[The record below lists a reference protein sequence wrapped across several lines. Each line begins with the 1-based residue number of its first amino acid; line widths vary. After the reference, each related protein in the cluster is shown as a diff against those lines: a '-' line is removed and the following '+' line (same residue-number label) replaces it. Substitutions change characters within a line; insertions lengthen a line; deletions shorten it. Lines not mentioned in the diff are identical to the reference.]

1 MLDRFPFVDSATKY
15 PSIDTYHVLGERGR
29 LTNEVTKFSGPV
41 YLTEKVD
48 GTNAR
53 IVIDRDGDYVI
64 GEREGLLCARGD
76 RVVNPSLGIVEA
88 LRDFAD
94 LSDLAPSN
102 GDLRVYFLEVY
113 GGKIGQSHKQ
123 YTGGGN
129 FGFRL
134 FDVAHIPSDVLSW
147 PREQIASWRDSG
159 GQSFA
164 TEDEFLAIAAKANIP
179 TVPRLAVTEA
189 GNLPVSI
196 SETYDWLGSY
206 LPKTNVA
213 LDDGAKGRPE
223 GIVLRSFDRSVI
235 RKARFADYERTL
247 NIKNR

>member
-1 MLDRFPFVDSATKY
+1 MLDRLPFVNSATKY
-15 PSIDTYHVLGERGR
+15 PSIETYHVLGERGR
-29 LTNEVTKFSGPV
+29 LTNEVTKFSGHV

-48 GTNAR
+48 VTNAR
-53 IVIDRDGDYVI
+53 IVVDRDGDYVI
-64 GEREGLLCARGD
+64 GEREGLLYAKGD
-76 RVVNPSLGIVEA
+76 RVANPSLGIVEA

-94 LSDLAPSN
+94 LADLAPVT

-113 GGKIGQSHKQ
+113 GGKIGGNAKQ

-129 FGFRL
+129 YGFRL
-134 FDVAHIPSDVLSW
+134 FDVVDVPVDVLSW
-147 PREQIASWRDSG
+147 PRERIAAWRENG
-159 GQSFA
+159 GQSFL
-164 TEDEFLAIAAKANIP
+164 TEDALTDLAKSRQIP
-179 TVPRLAVTEA
+179 LVPRLAVTEA

-196 SETYDWLGSY
+196 GETYDWLGSC

-235 RKARFADYERTL
+235 RKARFVDYERT
-247 NIKNR
+247 IKK